1 MNWLM
6 CWLSTKKEF
15 FSAIQSIVTSL
26 GIIIGAIWALRR
38 FSFER
43 PFEPA
48 LTLEISACAFPLGR
62 NVKLL
67 HIDTLLK
74 NTGRA
79 VFDLYDPTSE
89 PHRSWVKIYGIRN
102 SKFEQKS
109 DWIDWENSQF
119 AVKLFEGWF
128 KDTPHLVL
136 ESGEQERYAAD
147 LIIPSDVSIINIWVK
162 ISETVI
168 KNKKLGRPY
177 YWSTQKVFDFS
188 QLGTSSI
195 CTGMP
200 GTGIEC

>member
-1 MNWLM
+1 MDWLL
-6 CWLSTKKEF
+6 WLKANKDF
-15 FSAIQSIVTSL
+15 FAAVQSIITSL
-26 GIIIGAIWALRR
+26 AIPIGAYWALRR

-48 LTLEISACAFPLGR
+48 LTLEICASSFSLDA
-62 NVKLL
+62 NSKLL
-67 HIDTLLK
+67 HVDTLLK

-89 PHRSWVKIYGIRN
+89 PHRSWVKIYGIRD
-102 SKFEQKS
+102 SKFEQRD
-109 DWIDWENSQF
+109 DWNDWDNSEF

-136 ESGEQERYAAD
+136 ESGEQEHYAAD

-162 ISETVI
+162 ISETII
-168 KNKKLGRPY
+168 KNKRLGRPY

-188 QLGTSSI
+188 GLGTSSI
-195 CTGMP
+195 CTEKAKNGV
-200 GTGIEC
+200 GL